1 MYEPSKI
8 MQSFFIAGFQYHDGA
23 LALKKLKAGKKL
35 ELVAEP
41 DNPHDPDAVAI
52 YRKGVHLGYV
62 PGDSN
67 ATIAQLLR
75 FGHANVLE
83 CRIMQVDKRPIH
95 GNRCAW
101 EFTSPTIAN
110 RKRRNSRVLRVWVGR
125 PVRKS
130 PRGAFAFWGAS
141 TMSQWPRKVLTHF
154 CEACG

>member
-1 MYEPSKI
+1 MYESSKI

-23 LALKKLKAGKKL
+23 LALKKLKPGKKL
-35 ELVAEP
+35 ELIAEL

-83 CRIMQVDKRPIH
+83 CRIMQVDKKADPWKQVRVGIYV
-95 GNRCAW
+95 
-101 EFTSPTIAN
+101 TDN
-110 RKRRNSRVLRVWVGR
+110 RKQ
-125 PVRKS
+125 KK
-130 PRGAFAFWGAS
+130 A
-141 TMSQWPRKVLTHF
+141 
-154 CEACG
+154 E

>member
-1 MYEPSKI
+1 MARWRS
-8 MQSFFIAGFQYHDGA
+8 
-23 LALKKLKAGKKL
+23 KKLKPGKKL
-35 ELVAEP
+35 ELIAEP

-83 CRIMQVDKRPIH
+83 CRIMQVDKKADPWKQVRVGIYVTD
-95 GNRCAW
+95 NRKQ
-101 EFTSPTIAN
+101 
-110 RKRRNSRVLRVWVGR
+110 KRRNSRVLRVWVGR

-141 TMSQWPRKVLTHF
+141 TMSQWLRRVLTHF

>member
-8 MQSFFIAGFQYHDGA
+8 MAVVLYRGVSISRWRVGA
-23 LALKKLKAGKKL
+23 QKLKPGKKL
-35 ELVAEP
+35 ELIAEP

-83 CRIMQVDKRPIH
+83 CRIMQVDKKADPWKQVRVGIYV
-95 GNRCAW
+95 
-101 EFTSPTIAN
+101 TDN
-110 RKRRNSRVLRVWVGR
+110 RKQ
-125 PVRKS
+125 KK
-130 PRGAFAFWGAS
+130 A
-141 TMSQWPRKVLTHF
+141 
-154 CEACG
+154 E

>member
-23 LALKKLKAGKKL
+23 LALKKLKLGKKL
-35 ELVAEP
+35 ELIAEP

-83 CRIMQVDKRPIH
+83 CRIMQVDKKGRSMETSAR
-95 GNRCAW
+95 GNLRHRQSQA
-101 EFTSPTIAN
+101 EKGGIAVC
-110 RKRRNSRVLRVWVGR
+110 S
-125 PVRKS
+125 
-130 PRGAFAFWGAS
+130 AFG
-141 TMSQWPRKVLTHF
+141 
-154 CEACG
+154 